1 MKKRLKELFK
11 YENGLLIRIVKTSN
25 NTKVGDVVGTS
36 TDTAGYAIV
45 TIDGAIQKVHR
56 MIWIYHN
63 GAIEDKYIIDHKD
76 RNKSNNK
83 IENLRKVTKQENSF
97 NSNAKGYYYHKK
109 LKKWRAMIGIDGV
122 RKSLGCF
129 ETEAEAKVA
138 YQNAKKELHK
148 IGER

>member
-45 TIDGAIQKVHR
+45 KIDGVTQRVHR

-63 GAIEDKYIIDHKD
+63 GAIEDKYI
-76 RNKSNNK
+76 SNSYDIN
-83 IENLRKVTKQENSF
+83 
-97 NSNAKGYYYHKK
+97 
-109 LKKWRAMIGIDGV
+109 
-122 RKSLGCF
+122 
-129 ETEAEAKVA
+129 
-138 YQNAKKELHK
+138 
-148 IGER
+148 